1 MRLHLQPSY
10 SKSILVWNNMR
21 HLTTILA
28 TLLALGASAALAE
41 ELFARGI
48 DPSAVFD

>member
-1 MRLHLQPSY
+1 
-10 SKSILVWNNMR
+10 MR

-41 ELFARGI
+41 EFVVLDNGARI
-48 DPSAVFD
+48 PIRKAIPE